1 MLSQDTPKFQFIM
14 IGTVT
19 AMALCLF
26 ALFALLHV
34 HQTISQDDLNY
45 MVAAKTLR
53 ETGTAIHYGYGE
65 RIKTYSPEL
74 YLQVLATG
82 FRLFGV
88 SEAVARLPGIMSG
101 LLSIVL
107 VFLITNSL
115 SHGTQIERLQ
125 WASVVS
131 LLYAVTPGLIQGAL
145 ILAIDNTILIPP
157 VLLMCWSFIKY
168 LQQQKIQWL
177 ILTALA
183 MMLAL
188 WGRVTT
194 PPAIGLVMSAYA
206 LAGPWNWKTK
216 LRAIGAL
223 LLGAVLFIVS
233 WYSYCLVFNVPFSGP
248 FAYALRSLT
257 GKTHD
262 IAFSQIAQNVLYLM
276 LWVGFFTTI
285 LFLVV
290 VSRRMRVFF
299 SGLEGGPED
308 LFLLSGLSL
317 VIGYFFIGGAIFG
330 YPKYQAPA
338 IPLLYI
344 FIGIALSKTHSESHY
359 WRAQKLGI
367 ALFLALIAC
376 ALQMWIV
383 GDWIYLIRYQVRAS
397 LAFLSPSLSEI
408 GREMSLKAAF
418 VCAVYGLLFV
428 IFHRFSSMTVVG
440 MLFAFSIGSNV
451 GMAVLQGS
459 ARYHTGYN
467 YGGLG
472 TVEVAAYVRTHV
484 PADSV
489 VIAPNE
495 VTYYLK
501 LPNSPYWPDPFWT
514 DIDQLK
520 KRLADQNTSGLVYSI
535 ATNTILQIQTITS
548 NESLRAFLR
557 KNYDHTT
564 VGTYRVWI
572 RKANNLQATSRHLQ
586 DKGSRFTTMGVQ

>member
-1 MLSQDTPKFQFIM
+1 M

-34 HQTISQDDLNY
+34 HQTIAQDDLNY
-45 MVAAKTLR
+45 MVAAETLH

-101 LLSIVL
+101 LLSIIL
-107 VFLITNSL
+107 VFLITNSF
-115 SHGTQIERLQ
+115 SHGTRIERLQ
-125 WASVVS
+125 WASVIS
-131 LLYAVTPGLIQGAL
+131 LLYAVTPGFIQGAL
-145 ILAIDNTILIPP
+145 ILAIDNTILVPP

-168 LQQQKIQWL
+168 LQQQKVQWF

-194 PPAIGLVMSAYA
+194 PPVIGFVISAYA
-206 LAGPWNWKTK
+206 LAGPWDWKTK

-223 LLGAVLFIVS
+223 LLGAVLFVLS
-233 WYSYCLVFNVPFSGP
+233 WYSYCFVFNVPFSGP
-248 FAYALRSLT
+248 FAYALRSLI
-257 GKTHD
+257 GKGQD

-290 VSRRMRVFF
+290 VSRRMRAFF
-299 SGLEGGPED
+299 GGLEGGPED

-330 YPKYQAPA
+330 YPKYQVPA
-338 IPLLYI
+338 IPLLYV
-344 FIGIALSKTHSESHY
+344 FIGIALSKTQSESQY
-359 WRAQKLGI
+359 WRAQKLGV
-367 ALFLALIAC
+367 ALVLAFIAC
-376 ALQMWIV
+376 ALQMWLV

-408 GREMSLKAAF
+408 WRDVSLKAALF
-418 VCAVYGLLFV
+418 CGIYGLLFG
-428 IFHRFSSMTVVG
+428 ICFRFSSMRVVG
-440 MLFAFSIGSNV
+440 MLCAFSIASNI

-459 ARYHTGYN
+459 ASYHTGYN

-472 TVEVAAYVRTHV
+472 TVEAAEYVRTHV

-514 DIDQLK
+514 DTEQLK
-520 KRLADQNTSGLVYSI
+520 RRLADQKTSGLVYSI
-535 ATNTILQIQTITS
+535 ATNTILQIQTIML
-548 NESLRAFLR
+548 NESLRAILR

-564 VGTYRVWI
+564 VGTYHVWI
-572 RKANNLQATSRHLQ
+572 RKTNNIKAASRCLR
-586 DKGSRFTTMGVQ
+586 DKESCLKTMDVQ